1 MRKIIRNM
9 AQGKNCGDIL
19 ESKSRCD
26 AKRCSCGSIMID
38 GGKFY
43 LKRECRNPEALIE
56 LSECTEVGE

>member
-1 MRKIIRNM
+1 MKKIIKNM
-9 AQGKNCGDIL
+9 AQCRNCGDIL

-43 LKRECRNPEALIE
+43 LKRKCKNPEDLIE

>member
-1 MRKIIRNM
+1 MKKIRKNM
-9 AQGKNCGDIL
+9 AQRKNCGDIL

-43 LKRECRNPEALIE
+43 LKRNCKNPEDLIE
-56 LSECTEVGE
+56 LSECTEIGE